1 MKDRLRDSGPLLQE
15 GFEKKVWEEIGRRKV
30 RRKVVRTT
38 VLSLFFVAV
47 VLIVLFGLPGKETSK
62 VQASK
67 PADSVVKEE
76 VPLVEEVY
84 AASYDENTDYLLED
98 VSESPS
104 KKATL

>member
-1 MKDRLRDSGPLLQE
+1 MKDRLRDSRPLLQE
-15 GFEKKVWEEIGRRKV
+15 GFEKRVWEEIGRRKV

-47 VLIVLFGLPGKETSK
+47 VLIVLFGLPGKESSK

-67 PADSVVKEE
+67 PADGVVKEE

-98 VSESPS
+98 VSESSS